1 MTYYIR
7 PLVNTVAV
15 NRTNDTVTI
24 DGSVYYPIFHT
35 PPSNSQ
41 SPQSSQNVN
50 VNVNVTVG
58 ILWGTD
64 TANLS
69 VLSTLPYAG
78 GNGAHRYESQTSDIQ
93 PGTLYYFAAYCDV
106 AGGGRTIGE
115 ILALTTPPVVATP
128 QPCPGN
134 ETVTDIDGNVYNTVQ
149 VGSQCWMKE
158 DLRTTR
164 FATGR
169 AMNYAINNERF
180 FNRSYN
186 SLNGVMEGYYDA
198 ATSMADYGYPNA
210 SKSVPYYAYNSD
222 QRILYNVW
230 GALNGHNLS
239 STDDTKM
246 QGACPDGWHVPSR
259 NEWYELAEM
268 MGGQPSSYYG
278 VYLFDDLTRFTSA
291 SSGSGLAL
299 EESSI
304 YWLNIQYARLA
315 GMSDDVFY
323 YTGVYLENYHDEFR
337 LSIGNGGLRHILNSV
352 RCVKGDGETFAPVVR
367 LGSEV
372 TDLEAEAATLM
383 PLVVVDGGKAVT
395 SFRVLYGTSRTSL
408 NRTLDVEEGMNEDEN
423 GNLVNYAVLTGLT
436 PNTTYYAVAAATN
449 ANGTSYSDTIMF
461 TTPVIMNR
469 PCADAPT
476 VTDIDGNVYNTVQV
490 GNQCWMKEDLR
501 TTHFATGK
509 DINMD
514 GRYDGYT
521 YSYLYPYYGYD
532 NSNRMLYNAAA
543 VLNGY
548 MDNADWATRKQ
559 GVCPEGW
566 HVPSVND
573 WNELLETLGGVQV
586 SDGQVLSKFKIDP
599 SLLASSRTG
608 SGLGLQINSLSINR
622 YISSHQYRSPNVS
635 TEAGICVPNVYYRHS
650 DSLFIVQGGDFY
662 MEYYRPSYSVRC
674 VKGAGIVTTPAVV
687 MHEVAVSGP
696 EMATAA
702 ASVPFD
708 GGSEVTSMV
717 VRYGT
722 QRDALTGTAEFDYS
736 PNYGDLFHH
745 TDITD
750 LTPNTTYYAVAAAT
764 NANGTSYSDTIMFTT
779 PVIMNRPC
787 ADAPTVTDID
797 GNVYNTVQVGN
808 QCWMKEDLRTTHF
821 ATGRAMN
828 YATNN
833 TERFDDSYTSSYGA
847 MEGYYNADPDGL
859 GWYGYP
865 NASKSI
871 PYCAFNENQ
880 SVLYNVWGALN
891 GHNLSSTDDTK
902 MQGACP
908 DGWHIPSRKE
918 WFELARM
925 MGGTSR
931 SAYGI
936 FYFDDLTRFTSASSG
951 SGLALDESRKYW
963 LSSIVNSG
971 RGYVFYSNVFFYG
984 GDFSVNIGNGGARH
998 ILNSVRCVKGDGETF
1013 APVVRLGS
1021 EVTDLEAEAATL
1033 MPLVVV
1039 DGGKAVTSFRV
1050 LYGTSRTSLNR
1061 TLDVEEGM
1069 NEDENGNLVN
1079 YAVLTGLTPNTT
1091 YYAVA
1096 AATNANGTS
1105 YSDTIMFTT
1114 PVIMNRPCA
1123 DAPTVTD
1130 IDGNV
1135 YNTVQVGN
1143 QCWMKEDLRTTKFA
1157 TGRAMNYGQYSDL
1170 RYSVALG
1177 TLPFYAYNP
1186 DTQGERLG
1194 TVYNVFALA
1203 NGRQLMYNRMNDPN
1217 STLQIQ
1223 GVCPDGW
1230 HLPSVNE
1237 WKDLAVS
1244 IGGEVERGTG
1254 YPWGNYIVDEAM
1266 LNSQTAG
1273 SGLGLLAYAAY
1284 ASSNTSHYY
1293 NGNNVYGVGNYSH
1306 FESGHLYI
1314 NIGGNLGFL
1323 MKVRC
1328 VKGEGETFAPVVRLG
1343 SEVTELTAESAT
1355 LMPLIAVDGGKAV
1368 TSFRVLYGT
1377 SRTSLNRTLDVEEG
1391 MNEDENGNLV
1401 NYAVLTGLTPN
1412 TTYYA
1417 VAAATNANGTSY
1429 SDTIMFTTPRMT
1441 MNVACPGTPYVS
1453 DIEGNFYNTVQI
1465 GNQCWMKEN
1474 LRTKRYA
1481 DGTQI
1486 PFISDTTNGNRVAY
1500 YRYPTENNN
1509 YEVNIYGYFYSHAA
1523 VMRGAPV
1530 NYGAPIQGI
1539 CPTGWHLP
1547 SKAEFDT
1554 LIANFTFTQVRDV
1567 AFWTNRPGT
1576 NESGLSLRAAGY
1588 YVESNYQGF
1597 GVETDLWSSYSSDSL
1612 CITYS
1617 VNIFDWYDY
1626 SDEVY
1631 VLASVRCIKGQ
1642 GRTSFPPIV
1651 TTQSPYNYTQNTF
1664 SVKATVNKAGSTISR
1679 SGFVIG
1685 TSDNVTTAT
1694 ATSTQDVLIGTDG
1707 TMTKTSF
1714 SIPYN
1719 NQLNF
1724 TWYVRGYVT
1733 TSDGETVYGNAVKV
1747 EVQNVSCGS
1756 VSTTNPSVTY
1766 NTVQIGNQCWMK
1778 ENLKTKGLLELGMYY
1793 DLNDSPTY
1801 KYSGYGYMLPYS
1813 SSANGSL
1820 HSCNTWSGYYYTPND
1835 VLSLSYSARASSWSY
1850 HNSIIPSN
1858 IKSIC
1863 PDGWHLP
1870 NMAEYELM
1878 VTNVNGG
1885 YSPFTSSSSFSIN
1898 QALSDKLR
1906 DNSSTYWSSYT
1917 TATNSS
1923 GFSARGA
1930 GYIPIYDFVT
1940 YVRASSHFITSSYA
1954 SNYIIFALNPTSIGF
1969 TQQSSQSYRAI
1980 SIRCVKDIT
1989 DMTVSMNTNGIP
2001 ISTQTLTVS
2010 ARITNRYSY
2019 PIVERGFIF
2028 EGELKPQSTTSNSFQ
2043 QTFTRTV
2050 GYGPTEIYAYVKLS
2064 DGSVHIS
2071 KNYVSSSYG
2080 AVN

>member
-268 MGGQPSSYYG
+268 MGGQPSSGYG

-337 LSIGNGGLRHILNSV
+337 LKIGNGGARHILNSV

-423 GNLVNYAVLTGLT
+423 GNPVNYTRLTGLT
-436 PNTTYYAVAAATN
+436 PNTVYYAVAAATN

-586 SDGQVLSKFKIDP
+586 SDGQVLSNFKIDP

-696 EMATAA
+696 EMATAV

-745 TDITD
+745 TDIT
-750 LTPNTTYYAVAAAT
+750 
-764 NANGTSYSDTIMFTT
+764 
-779 PVIMNRPC
+779 
-787 ADAPTVTDID
+787 
-797 GNVYNTVQVGN
+797 
-808 QCWMKEDLRTTHF
+808 
-821 ATGRAMN
+821 
-828 YATNN
+828 
-833 TERFDDSYTSSYGA
+833 
-847 MEGYYNADPDGL
+847 
-859 GWYGYP
+859 
-865 NASKSI
+865 
-871 PYCAFNENQ
+871 
-880 SVLYNVWGALN
+880 
-891 GHNLSSTDDTK
+891 
-902 MQGACP
+902 
-908 DGWHIPSRKE
+908 
-918 WFELARM
+918 
-925 MGGTSR
+925 
-931 SAYGI
+931 
-936 FYFDDLTRFTSASSG
+936 
-951 SGLALDESRKYW
+951 
-963 LSSIVNSG
+963 
-971 RGYVFYSNVFFYG
+971 
-984 GDFSVNIGNGGARH
+984 
-998 ILNSVRCVKGDGETF
+998 
-1013 APVVRLGS
+1013 
-1021 EVTDLEAEAATL
+1021 
-1033 MPLVVV
+1033 
-1039 DGGKAVTSFRV
+1039 
-1050 LYGTSRTSLNR
+1050 
-1061 TLDVEEGM
+1061 
-1069 NEDENGNLVN
+1069 
-1079 YAVLTGLTPNTT
+1079 GLTPNTV

-1170 RYSVALG
+1170 RYSFALG

-1203 NGRQLMYNRMNDPN
+1203 NGRQLMYNRMNDPS

-1306 FESGHLYI
+1306 FESGQLYI

-1391 MNEDENGNLV
+1391 MNEDENGNPV
-1401 NYAVLTGLTPN
+1401 NYTRLTGLTPN
-1412 TTYYA
+1412 TVYYA

-1547 SKAEFDT
+1547 NKAEFDT
-1554 LIANFTFTQVRDV
+1554 LKANFTSTQVRDV
-1567 AFWTNRPGT
+1567 AFWTNNPGT

-1588 YVESNYQGF
+1588 YSNQSHSGF
-1597 GVETDLWSSYSSDSL
+1597 GTECLLWYSTTRDAMFNAYSNPTLWFWSL
-1612 CITYS
+1612 VASNNQY
-1617 VNIFDWYDY
+1617 Y
-1626 SDEVY
+1626 
-1631 VLASVRCIKGQ
+1631 LGSVRCIKGQ

-1651 TTQSPYNYTQNTF
+1651 TTQSPYSYTQNTF

-1694 ATSTQDVLIGTDG
+1694 ATSTQDVSIGTDG

-1747 EVQNVSCGS
+1747 EVQNVSCGT

-1766 NTVQIGNQCWMK
+1766 NTVQIGSQCWMK

-1793 DLNDSPTY
+1793 DLNDRPTY
-1801 KYSGYGYMLPYS
+1801 KYSGNGYMLPY

-1969 TQQSSQSYRAI
+1969 EQQSSQLYRAI

-1989 DMTVSMNTNGIP
+1989 DMTVSMNTDGIP